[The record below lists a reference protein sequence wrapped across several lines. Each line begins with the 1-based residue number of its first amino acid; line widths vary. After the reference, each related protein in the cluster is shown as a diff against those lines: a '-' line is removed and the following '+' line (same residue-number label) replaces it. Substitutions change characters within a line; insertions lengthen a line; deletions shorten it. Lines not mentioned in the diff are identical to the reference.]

1 MSNPNYEQFTKLH
14 QFNKLKQTDPRI
26 YWSPAT
32 QAVMHRIAMRE
43 GEAFFTEET
52 TQSRNP
58 SSGQFTRDTNTPTMT
73 EREQDRA
80 FILEALA
87 RLDRMKEIEENK
99 NTNEETSTNAQ

>member
-1 MSNPNYEQFTKLH
+1 MSNQNYEQFTKLH

-52 TQSRNP
+52 QARNP
-58 SSGQFTRDTNTPTMT
+58 SNGQFTRVTNTSAMT

-99 NTNEETSTNAQ
+99 NTNEETTTNE